1 MKLLREKATKDLIQ
15 CNTEMRELER
25 LIANEFTLKNFIMTK
40 CNEELGYYD
49 DKMAPGQCK
58 TMLSAQM
65 TLCIALNLLKWYNQ
79 FLSI

>member
-15 CNTEMRELER
+15 YNAEMKELER

-40 CNEELGYYD
+40 CSEELGHFD
-49 DKMAPGQCK
+49 DKMAPGQCR
-58 TMLSAQM
+58 TMLSSQM

-79 FLSI
+79 YLPI